1 VWALEVVGA
10 GPSMSAGRRVDL
22 GDVRAVV
29 AIVDG
34 PDGTLYAI
42 SQDGPIFRLVPS

>member
-1 VWALEVVGA
+1 
-10 GPSMSAGRRVDL
+10 VDL